1 MTAQHSASQHPADTG
16 AANVQDVRKV
26 HEDDGSDGND
36 GNRAGHILHNL
47 MLFGETLRRLGLDF
61 GSGNM
66 LDLVRAT
73 ESVPIG
79 RKQDFRHAARALLV
93 HRKQDLTLFDDAFQV
108 FWRRPSHGISTRDLR
123 SMGEERRYRNPQ
135 VGPPPVA
142 DEADSDSGDAIS
154 NTPEDQAGVDM
165 SQTYSAREVL
175 REKDFADFSPLE
187 IAQARTMISELS
199 WDLGQR
205 RTRRTQSGDGAALD
219 WRKTFRQ
226 NLQYGGE
233 LLELSYRQ
241 PREKP
246 RPLTLICDVSGS
258 MERYTR
264 MLLHFIHSIA
274 GDLGRVEA
282 FLFAT
287 RLTRITRYLN
297 YRSIDQ
303 AVNEVS
309 RAVPDWAGGTRIGE
323 AFKTFNY
330 DWARRTL
337 GNGSVVLIISDGWD
351 RGEPELLSR
360 EMARL
365 QRSCHRLIWLNP
377 LLGSPRYQPLTQ
389 GMQAA
394 LPYIDDFLPVHNLNS
409 LASLARHLN
418 SLGPRRTPGSR
429 RIRAAAPTPEPEAQT
444 EPAAPSRR
452 REDMNPALGPT
463 FRHPLWGQIP
473 PA

>member
-1 MTAQHSASQHPADTG
+1 MTPETTTDGQS
-16 AANVQDVRKV
+16 
-26 HEDDGSDGND
+26 EDIDD
-36 GNRAGHILHNL
+36 GHILHNL

-73 ESVPIG
+73 ESVHIG
-79 RKQDFRHAARALLV
+79 RKQDFRHAARCLLV
-93 HRKQDLTLFDDAFQV
+93 HRKQDLPTFDDAFQI
-108 FWRRPSHGISTRDLR
+108 FWRRPAHGISTRDLR

-135 VGPPPVA
+135 VGPPAGV
-142 DEADSDSGDAIS
+142 DEEAGDLLGSA
-154 NTPEDQAGVDM
+154 PEDQPGIDM

-175 REKDFADFSPLE
+175 REKDFADFTPPE
-187 IAQARTMISELS
+187 IAQAKTMMAELS
-199 WDLGQR
+199 WDLGRRKTR
-205 RTRRTQSGDGAALD
+205 RTHYTQSGDGAALD
-219 WRKTFRQ
+219 WRQTFRR

-233 LLELSYRQ
+233 LLELAHRQ
-241 PREKP
+241 PREKT
-246 RPLTLICDVSGS
+246 RPLVLICDVSGS

-264 MLLHFIHSIA
+264 LLIHFIHTIA

-323 AFKTFNY
+323 AIKTFNY
-330 DWARRTL
+330 SWARRTL
-337 GNGSVVLIISDGWD
+337 GSGPVVLIISDGWD
-351 RGEPELLSR
+351 RGEPELLSK
-360 EMARL
+360 EMSRL
-365 QRSCHRLIWLNP
+365 RLSCHRLIWLNP

-389 GMQAA
+389 GIQAA
-394 LPYIDDFLPVHNLNS
+394 LPHIDDFLPVHNLNS
-409 LASLARHLN
+409 LESLARHLN
-418 SLGPRRTPGSR
+418 RLPPRKTP
-429 RIRAAAPTPEPEAQT
+429 AAAHRRLRSAEQVPELEAPP
-444 EPAAPSRR
+444 PARR

>member
-1 MTAQHSASQHPADTG
+1 MTD
-16 AANVQDVRKV
+16 AAP
-26 HEDDGSDGND
+26 G
-36 GNRAGHILHNL
+36 GHILHNL

-66 LDLVRAT
+66 LDLVRAV
-73 ESVPIG
+73 ESGAISIG
-79 RKQDFRHAARALLV
+79 RKQDFRHAARCLLV
-93 HRKQDLTLFDDAFQV
+93 HRKQDLPRFDDAFQI
-108 FWRRPSHGISTRDLR
+108 FWRRPAHGISARDLR

-135 VGPPPVA
+135 VAPPTGT
-142 DEADSDSGDAIS
+142 DSELDAESGDPWGS
-154 NTPEDQAGVDM
+154 VPEDRAGVAL
-165 SQTYSAREVL
+165 SRTYSAREVL
-175 REKDFADFSPLE
+175 REKDFADYTPRE
-187 IAQARTMISELS
+187 IAQARTMLAELS
-199 WDLGQR
+199 WDLGRR
-205 RTRRTQSGDGAALD
+205 RTRRSRPSRAGDSRALD
-219 WRKTFRQ
+219 WRRTFRC

-233 LLELSYRQ
+233 LLELSHRQ
-241 PREKP
+241 PRDKT
-246 RPLTLICDVSGS
+246 RPLVLICDVSGS

-264 MLLHFIHSIA
+264 LLLHFIHTIA

-309 RAVPDWAGGTRIGE
+309 RAVPDWAGGTRIG
-323 AFKTFNY
+323 AAIKTFNY
-330 DWARRTL
+330 AWARRTL
-337 GNGSVVLIISDGWD
+337 GGSPVVLIISDGWD
-351 RGEPELLSR
+351 RGEPELLSK

-389 GMQAA
+389 GIQAA

-409 LASLARHLN
+409 LEALARHLN
-418 SLGPRRTPGSR
+418 RLPPRKPPGSAR
-429 RIRAAAPTPEPEAQT
+429 RRLPAGAPEQIPDAPDTPD
-444 EPAAPSRR
+444 APPRR
-452 REDMNPALGPT
+452 REEMNPALGPT

-473 PA
+473 PASE